1 MTPVASHMLHKK
13 YGIGK
18 GFLSVPLTCWLGAG
32 AVLADTPA
40 PAPETTRI
48 RASKIILIGDST
60 VAVQGGWGSSFC
72 AEHVTS
78 FAACLNLA
86 RGGRSSGSYIAEGS
100 WELAV
105 NEARTPGYA
114 ATWLLIQFGHNDQ
127 PGKPGRSTDL
137 ATAFPANLRR
147 YVTEAR
153 AAGAQPILITPLTR
167 RMFKDGKLENGLA
180 PWAETI
186 ARVAKEMNV
195 PLVDLNARSTAA
207 VQAMGSTAAN
217 EFAPLPPSPAV
228 AAAAAT
234 GTTIPATTETND
246 RPPPPQPID
255 PKLPPMAQPKISFDY
270 THLGRKGADYFAA
283 MVTAELATAVPE
295 MRPLLIP

>member
-1 MTPVASHMLHKK
+1 MQALTQWISRGVLGVA
-13 YGIGK
+13 
-18 GFLSVPLTCWLGAG
+18 LGSFAG
-32 AVLADTPA
+32 SFALADTPA
-40 PAPETTRI
+40 PSPAPTQI

-78 FAACLNLA
+78 FAACVNLA

-100 WELAV
+100 WTIAL

-137 ATAFPANLRR
+137 ATEFPANLRR

-153 AAGAQPILITPLTR
+153 AAGAQPVLVTPLTR
-167 RMFKDGKLENGLA
+167 RIFKDGKLDNSLA
-180 PWAETI
+180 PWAQTI
-186 ARVAKEMNV
+186 TRVANEMKV
-195 PLVDLNARSTAA
+195 PLIDLNARSVAA

-217 EFAPLPPSPAV
+217 EFAQLRPTPAV

-234 GTTIPATTETND
+234 GTTIAAATETND
-246 RPPPPQPID
+246 RGLSPQPVD
-255 PKLPPMAQPKISFDY
+255 PKSPPMAQPKHSFDY
-270 THLGRKGADYFAA
+270 THLGRKGADFFAA

-295 MRPLLIP
+295 LRPLLIP